1 MYFCA
6 LLLVCIYADDV
17 IRVCVCVAT
26 DLIEGKGIGIFAL
39 LDEESKLP
47 RPTFDHFTDEVHKR
61 NKNHYR
67 ITVRGGSSEETGRR
81 GLLTTLTL

>member
-1 MYFCA
+1 MF
-6 LLLVCIYADDV
+6 VS
-17 IRVCVCVAT
+17 

-47 RPTFDHFTDEVHKR
+47 RPTYDHFTDEVHKR

-67 ITVRGGSSEETGRR
+67 ITVSTSGSLPNHREYFRFAIGV
-81 GLLTTLTL
+81 